1 MKRVLFGYMM
11 IATLVGAGC
20 KLLNGSTRTC
30 AKEIRS
36 QPALAGHE
44 FAATHPNGT
53 PISLAFDASENR
65 FYGSVANRYF
75 GTYAADGQKMEIRMS
90 QVASSM
96 MMGLPQ
102 AMEAEGAY
110 FKFLQKVTAFSFD
123 GDTLTLKTDDGET
136 MTFSRK

>member
-1 MKRVLFGYMM
+1 MKCVLIGYMM
-11 IATLVGAGC
+11 MATLGAGC
-20 KLLNGSTRTC
+20 KLRNNSTRTC
-30 AKEIRS
+30 AEETRS
-36 QPALAGHE
+36 QPALAGRE

-75 GTYAADGQKMEIRMS
+75 GTYAADGKKMDIRMS

-96 MMGLPQ
+96 MMGSPQ

-110 FKFLQKVTAFSFD
+110 FKFLQKVKTYTLN
-123 GDTLTLKTDDGET
+123 GDTLTLKADDGET

>member
-1 MKRVLFGYMM
+1 MKRVLIGYMM

-20 KLLNGSTRTC
+20 KLQNDSTRTC
-30 AKEIRS
+30 AEEPRN
-36 QPALAGHE
+36 QPALAGHA

-53 PISLAFDASENR
+53 QISLAFDASENR

-75 GTYAADGQKMEIRMS
+75 GTYTVDGQKMEIHMS

-110 FKFLQKVTAFSFD
+110 FKFLPKVKTFTFD
-123 GDTLTLKTDDGET
+123 GDTLTLKADDGET
-136 MTFSRK
+136 MTFFRK